1 MPLGAL
7 PCIAAGHES
16 SDTMDES
23 IHDTLFAQVADGLR
37 AELRHVTEE
46 RDELLPL
53 QNAQTDALV
62 AEALAAAESPA

>member
-1 MPLGAL
+1 
-7 PCIAAGHES
+7 
-16 SDTMDES
+16 MDES
-23 IHDTLFAQVADGLR
+23 IHDTLFAQVTDGLR

-62 AEALAAAESPA
+62 AEALAAAESPV